1 MVMMK
6 TSTRAQTRLDPA
18 IKDGQGNI
26 WHNVRY
32 VVNAQLQ
39 RRIPGLLTAEPHFCF
54 NLEWC
59 SARYNHEVTSYS

>member
-54 NLEWC
+54 NLE
-59 SARYNHEVTSYS
+59 